1 MPLIVYSALRL
12 GLFALALV
20 GLWAVGMRDWL
31 LVLVAAVVA
40 WALSYVLLAGPRDAA
55 ALWLSQ
61 RVEGRSARFSPG
73 VEADA
78 AAEDAEAEAEGGRS
92 RGSSAAGSAAATGPE
107 PAAGPHAGAAP
118 ARGGGATERTAD
130 PDEEDAPS
138 PGAERT
144 SADGDGQSASPR
156 PSSTP

>member
-1 MPLIVYSALRL
+1 MPLLVYSALRL

-31 LVLVAAVVA
+31 LVVLAAVVA

-78 AAEDAEAEAEGGRS
+78 AAEDAEAEDARARAHADDDAPAHGRVGTS
-92 RGSSAAGSAAATGPE
+92 
-107 PAAGPHAGAAP
+107 PHAQPTPPDAEATPPDAHATPPDADATQPDADLTP
-118 ARGGGATERTAD
+118 AGG
-130 PDEEDAPS
+130 ED
-138 PGAERT
+138 
-144 SADGDGQSASPR
+144 QSASPR

>member
-1 MPLIVYSALRL
+1 MPLFVYSALRL

-20 GLWAVGMRDWL
+20 VLWAVGMRDWL

-40 WALSYVLLAGPRDAA
+40 WALSYVFLAAPRDAA

-61 RVEGRSARFSPG
+61 RVEGRSPRFSPG

-78 AAEDAEAEAEGGRS
+78 AAEDAEAEGGR
-92 RGSSAAGSAAATGPE
+92 APGSAGRRPEVGAEDGAEAEPAPGGVTPGDLADEEGPTPE
-107 PAAGPHAGAAP
+107 P
-118 ARGGGATERTAD
+118 T
-130 PDEEDAPS
+130 S
-138 PGAERT
+138 P
-144 SADGDGQSASPR
+144 DGDGQSASPR

>member
-1 MPLIVYSALRL
+1 MPLFVYSALRL

-20 GLWAVGMRDWL
+20 VLWAVGMRDWL

-40 WALSYVLLAGPRDAA
+40 WALSYVFLAGPRDAA

-78 AAEDAEAEAEGGRS
+78 AAEDAEADAEDGHPEA
-92 RGSSAAGSAAATGPE
+92 P
-107 PAAGPHAGAAP
+107 P
-118 ARGGGATERTAD
+118 
-130 PDEEDAPS
+130 
-138 PGAERT
+138 RT
-144 SADGDGQSASPR
+144 S
-156 PSSTP
+156 